1 MSETVLD
8 ASAIVAVIKRE
19 PGFDNVLPVLFGG
32 IVSSINIAE
41 VVTWYAMRNFSQ
53 DNIRTAINDLRV
65 RVMQFD
71 QPRAVAAGLLAS
83 RTMRRSLSLAD
94 RACLALALELG
105 LPVLTADQAW
115 IGLDLGVDVRL
126 IR

>member
-71 QPRAVAAGLLAS
+71 QPRAVAAGLLAC
-83 RTMRRSLSLAD
+83 RTMRRGLSLAD

-105 LPVLTADQAW
+105 LPVLTADRAW
-115 IGLDLGVDVRL
+115 VGLDLGVDVRL

>member
-1 MSETVLD
+1 MSEAVLD

-71 QPRAVAAGLLAS
+71 QPRAVAAGLLAC
-83 RTMRRSLSLAD
+83 RTMRRGLSLAD

-105 LPVLTADQAW
+105 LPVLTADRAW
-115 IGLDLGVDVRL
+115 VGLDLGVDVRL

>member
-1 MSETVLD
+1 MSEAVLD

-83 RTMRRSLSLAD
+83 RTMRRGLSLAD

-105 LPVLTADQAW
+105 LPVLTADRAW
-115 IGLDLGVDVRL
+115 VGLDLGVDVRL